1 MPSAANMADEKKR
14 PDSEIS
20 FIAKLRNIRN
30 NITVE
35 PLLALYIIP
44 SVLSNLATQNLYLDK
59 ACRVNLNYSDE
70 ICHALSQRLTT
81 NYTAEET
88 EVQKLVVW
96 MQGWKTILQSFL
108 PALLILPWGSWSD
121 RHQRRK

>member
-1 MPSAANMADEKKR
+1 MNSNNKKNR
-14 PDSEIS
+14 PWSEINL
-20 FIAKLRNIRN
+20 IEKIRRIKE

-35 PLLALYIIP
+35 PMLAFYIVP
-44 SVLSNLATQNLYLDK
+44 SVLSGLATQNLYLDK

-81 NYTAEET
+81 NYTLEET
-88 EVQKLVVW
+88 EVQKLVVA
-96 MQGWKTILQSFL
+96 MQGWKTVLQSFL
-108 PALLILPWGSWSD
+108 PALLILFWGSWSD